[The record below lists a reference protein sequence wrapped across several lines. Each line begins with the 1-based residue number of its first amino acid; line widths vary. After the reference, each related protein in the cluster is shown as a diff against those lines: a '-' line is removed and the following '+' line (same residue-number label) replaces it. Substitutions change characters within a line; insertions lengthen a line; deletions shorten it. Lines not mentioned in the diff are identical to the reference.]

1 MRENLHYES
10 VYFKELHNDQECYW
24 PTIYRAG
31 VVVVSTITTVISANI
46 IASHAGVFRGARF
59 SHLPREGW
67 ITCLP
72 KNTCVGCYQYHFSNF
87 IWYCERGS
95 LQKHPF
101 LLALRRWGRFARNV
115 LSGEE
120 RGETDVFAGYER
132 EGAVILGSRVA
143 SYLTTATA
151 AKTFFKL
158 CRACSNSPKMSN
170 VGEFP
175 WSWFLGD
182 RTQVWKR
189 KKNSS
194 SLVYFLRK
202 TLN

>member
-1 MRENLHYES
+1 MFWAKLCKSNWNCAWNLAFPVFISPIVWNMCENLHYES

-59 SHLPREGW
+59 SHLPREEW

-101 LLALRRWGRFARNV
+101 LLALRRWGRFVPGLPPSFLATSS
-115 LSGEE
+115 LSPH
-120 RGETDVFAGYER
+120 
-132 EGAVILGSRVA
+132 
-143 SYLTTATA
+143 
-151 AKTFFKL
+151 
-158 CRACSNSPKMSN
+158 ACSWCTMPCA
-170 VGEFP
+170 
-175 WSWFLGD
+175 
-182 RTQVWKR
+182 
-189 KKNSS
+189 SS
-194 SLVYFLRK
+194 SGLA
-202 TLN
+202 TLKEKQKYSQHQLLH